1 MTTSRRVADRKVA
14 RFERNIAKRCS
25 ENKKGIFPYPICHI
39 LIGFLLSILIGS
51 SLFVIIRTAS
61 SRGL

>member
-25 ENKKGIFPYPICHI
+25 ENKKGFFPYPIRHI